1 LVELDMEVGHNT
13 MDNNYVSR
21 LSSC

>member
-1 LVELDMEVGHNT
+1 LVEIDMEVGHHT